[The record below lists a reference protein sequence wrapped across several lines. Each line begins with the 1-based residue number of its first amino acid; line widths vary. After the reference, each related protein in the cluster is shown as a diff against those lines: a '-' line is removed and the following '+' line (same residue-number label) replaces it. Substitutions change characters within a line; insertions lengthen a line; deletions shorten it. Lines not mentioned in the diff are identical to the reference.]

1 MPLDGFLDERTF
13 VAFSGTKLGAPAS
26 VGVLRAP
33 RRLLDDARP
42 RRRALEV
49 APPPWLA
56 AVGLGAACA
65 ARREQRA
72 AHLAAA
78 RRRADELL
86 DGLKQLDPDVR
97 VNGAGA
103 ARLGTIVDVSFPRVE
118 ALGLVVQLG
127 LEGVAVSHTAAC
139 QARVREWS
147 PVVRAAYPDEAERAV
162 GAVRFSVSEHV
173 VADDV
178 ARALAILAPL
188 LVRLRTEPLQPA
200 PAPTAPLAEW
210 SPWGADHET

>member
-1 MPLDGFLDERTF
+1 MC
-13 VAFSGTKLGAPAS
+13 AS
-26 VGVLRAP
+26 TERAP
-33 RRLLDDARP
+33 L
-42 RRRALEV
+42 V
-49 APPPWLA
+49 S
-56 AVGLGAACA
+56 
-65 ARREQRA
+65 
-72 AHLAAA
+72 
-78 RRRADELL
+78 
-86 DGLKQLDPDVR
+86 
-97 VNGAGA
+97 
-103 ARLGTIVDVSFPRVE
+103 GTIVDVSFPLVE

-147 PVVRAAYPDEAERAV
+147 PVVRAAYPDEGGARRWS
-162 GAVRFSVSEHV
+162 GAVQCLR
-173 VADDV
+173 ARRPRTDV